1 MEQPGWL
8 GSLRVAGLF
17 MSGVVVGSLGSGIME
32 QKFAVGSSAGTYA
45 LIMAHFGTFWQHK
58 ISLQQGNYIKIQY
71 WTNFPALGLNFKL
84 RALL

>member
-45 LIMAHFGTFWQHK
+45 LIMAHLGTVV
-58 ISLQQGNYIKIQY
+58 
-71 WTNFPALGLNFKL
+71 
-84 RALL
+84 

>member
-45 LIMAHFGTFWQHK
+45 LIMAHFGTSTLYLSK
-58 ISLQQGNYIKIQY
+58 NKTENLSVPGR
-71 WTNFPALGLNFKL
+71 PEP
-84 RALL
+84 

>member
-45 LIMAHFGTFWQHK
+45 LIMAHFGTVNK
-58 ISLQQGNYIKIQY
+58 KYPSNKE
-71 WTNFPALGLNFKL
+71 
-84 RALL
+84 